1 MAQSKK
7 YAGLLD
13 LVCLYPISARTAT
26 YVLLDKDQAPEIYET
41 PDLTDDGSTNQ
52 VRRHLREAGNILT
65 RERRPQPSVLH
76 PLRLRMRTADT
87 ILMPDWIVNT

>member
-13 LVCLYPISARTAT
+13 LVCLDEIPRARTVT
-26 YVLLDKDQAPEIYET
+26 DVLPDKDQAPEIYET

-52 VRRHLREAGNILT
+52 VRQNLRWAGKILT
-65 RERRPQPSVLH
+65 GTFPDRYRANLITFAFGGGRPK
-76 PLRLRMRTADT
+76 
-87 ILMPDWIVNT
+87 